1 MKDGFIKV
9 RCFSPEICVGDVSEN
24 EKKIREC
31 IEDSAKKGVK
41 ILVLPELCL
50 TAYTC
55 ADLFSQKILIK
66 TAEKAIDDLKLSTL
80 GKDILVFVGA
90 PLANGDKLYNCA
102 VALFDGE
109 ILGVIPKTHLPNYS
123 EFYELRNF
131 TEPNGTETKI
141 TIQGKEYPFGNDILF
156 RCKTVPHLIVGCEIC
171 EDLWVPSTPSEA
183 LCKMGATVICNLSA
197 SDEILSKDEYRR
209 SLCSGKSASLMCA
222 YLYTDA
228 PESESTTDVIFSAHN
243 IIAENGTILAESKP
257 FEHKNG
263 DIITEI
269 DVDKLANQRIRANTF
284 DTETEKQAR
293 FIDFSLNVT
302 ETELTRKI
310 DKAPFVPSDITVR
323 QSRCEQILTMQSH
336 ALAKRLTV
344 TRSKCAVIG
353 ISGGL
358 DSTLALL
365 ATTRA
370 ADYIGWERKN
380 IVAITMP
387 CFGTTKRTR
396 SNAEKLCEALGVTF
410 KEVNI
415 SDAVELHFKDIG
427 HDGSVQ
433 NVTFENAQARERT
446 QVLMDI
452 ANDLGG
458 LVVGT
463 GDLSEIAL
471 GWSTYNADHMS
482 MYNVNCSVPKTL
494 VRYVVGYFADKEGGE
509 IKTILDD
516 VLNTPVSPEL
526 LPPKDGDIAQR
537 TEELVGP
544 YELHDFFLYNM
555 LRLSFTPSK
564 IYRLAKLAFKGS
576 FDEQTIYKWL
586 EVFIKRFFAQQF
598 KRSCSPDGVK
608 IGSVALSPRGDLKM
622 PSDASAAAWLDDLKS
637 ALE

>member
-1 MKDGFIKV
+1 
-9 RCFSPEICVGDVSEN
+9 
-24 EKKIREC
+24 
-31 IEDSAKKGVK
+31 
-41 ILVLPELCL
+41 
-50 TAYTC
+50 
-55 ADLFSQKILIK
+55 
-66 TAEKAIDDLKLSTL
+66 
-80 GKDILVFVGA
+80 
-90 PLANGDKLYNCA
+90 
-102 VALFDGE
+102 
-109 ILGVIPKTHLPNYS
+109 
-123 EFYELRNF
+123 
-131 TEPNGTETKI
+131 
-141 TIQGKEYPFGNDILF
+141 
-156 RCKTVPHLIVGCEIC
+156 
-171 EDLWVPSTPSEA
+171 
-183 LCKMGATVICNLSA
+183 
-197 SDEILSKDEYRR
+197 
-209 SLCSGKSASLMCA
+209 MCA

-257 FEHKNG
+257 FAHKNG

-293 FIDFSLNVT
+293 FIDFSLKVT

-336 ALAKRLTV
+336 ALAKRLAV

-380 IVAITMP
+380 IVAVTMP

-396 SNAEKLCEALGVTF
+396 SNAEKLCEALGATF

-415 SDAVELHFKDIG
+415 SDAVELHFKNIG
-427 HDGSVQ
+427 HDKSVL

-509 IKTILDD
+509 IKAILDD

-564 IYRLAKLAFKGS
+564 VYRLAKLAFKGI

-622 PSDASAAAWLDDLKS
+622 PSDASSAAWLDDLKS
-637 ALE
+637 ALK